1 MKGLRT
7 VITVVVLIAPLPPVL
22 AATSDFKSSK
32 ANGAIAYHRD
42 SGSFGYTTDAKN
54 SREAKTEALKQCNH
68 PKCEVVASFR
78 GACGAVANGPKRF
91 AATTGAIRQ
100 EAETRALRKCGDACT
115 VAVWACT
122 K

>member
-1 MKGLRT
+1 MARLASVTSRS
-7 VITVVVLIAPLPPVL
+7 ASSPPL
-22 AATSDFKSSK
+22 ATASATSNFKSSK

-91 AATTGAIRQ
+91 VATTGATRQ
-100 EAETRALRKCGDACT
+100 EAETRALRKCGGTCE
-115 VAVWACT
+115 VVVWACT